1 MEKGRGAGVC
11 LGELSHMSFNF
22 FSIPLFFL
30 RNINL
35 KKNLK
40 VFHIHCAS
48 LKNLYSVTN
57 MLLYFV
63 THISHALFWNESC
76 IFVESSSGGVT

>member
-1 MEKGRGAGVC
+1 MDKGRGAC
-11 LGELSHMSFNF
+11 FFLGELSQMSFKF

-30 RNINL
+30 KSINF
-35 KKNLK
+35 KKIFIYIFL
-40 VFHIHCAS
+40 S
-48 LKNLYSVTN
+48 LKHLYSVTN